1 MKKTGIVDETQ
12 FLEKVNHQSLQIQ
25 IQEAVRKLIFEDQ
38 VTAIYFAT
46 NTIATEGLKQIKN
59 FGKKI
64 QEDIDVVSF
73 DENLI
78 FQFLDVHIPFMNQP
92 IKKMGQEAV
101 GILIDQIENKNRET
115 KNILLTATL
124 ETK

>member
-1 MKKTGIVDETQ
+1 AQ
-12 FLEKVNHQSLQIQ
+12 FLTKVNHQSMQSEIKA
-25 IQEAVRKLIFEDQ
+25 AVQKLIFEDQ

-64 QEDIDVVSF
+64 QEEIDVLAF
-73 DENLI
+73 GENLI
-78 FQFLDVHIPFMNQP
+78 FQFLDVHIPFMSQP

-101 GILIDQIENKNRET
+101 RILIDQIENKDHGT